1 MTIAYDIKLLKD
13 ITLFPVIVRENMRF
27 RDTDGNGH
35 VNNAVYATYLELAR
49 GRTRR
54 QLLSARPAGT
64 ASVVGKQLIN
74 YLRELH
80 YPGVLDIGTAIVHV
94 TRSTWTWGHGVFK
107 DGVCYATSEVT
118 MVMFDKSARKAGE
131 IPKEFRDSLEKLR
144 LKKTE
149 SPIIITSD
157 V

>member
-1 MTIAYDIKLLKD
+1 MNKDDYPLWSIDTIRYG
-13 ITLFPVIVRENMRF
+13 
-27 RDTDGNGH
+27 DTDAQGH

-107 DGVCYATSEVT
+107 DGVCYATGEVT
-118 MVMFDKSARKAGE
+118 MVMIDKSARKAGE

>member
-64 ASVVGKQLIN
+64 ASVVAQHLDLGSRRVQGRRV
-74 YLRELH
+74 LRH
-80 YPGVLDIGTAIVHV
+80 Q
-94 TRSTWTWGHGVFK
+94 RSD
-107 DGVCYATSEVT
+107 DGDVRQ
-118 MVMFDKSARKAGE
+118 KR
-131 IPKEFRDSLEKLR
+131 P
-144 LKKTE
+144 E
-149 SPIIITSD
+149 SRGNPQR
-157 V
+157 VP